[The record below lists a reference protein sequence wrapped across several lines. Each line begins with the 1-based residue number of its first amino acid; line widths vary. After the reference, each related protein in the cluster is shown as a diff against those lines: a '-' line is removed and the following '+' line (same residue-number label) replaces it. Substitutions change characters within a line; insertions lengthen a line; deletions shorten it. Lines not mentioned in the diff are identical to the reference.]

1 MKPKPLSKDQIL
13 SAISRTRSNRAA
25 ARYLSVSFPHYR
37 KWAKLY
43 KDEATGKDLFE
54 LHKNQSGVGIPKF
67 LPNKGFKGGVS
78 LKDILDGKVTPDSFT
93 PAKLKDKLIVE
104 GYLEECCAECGF
116 SERRVLDYRMPLLLH
131 FKDKNKRNYRLENLQ
146 LLCYNCYYL
155 HIGDIFN
162 NRQIQGIEDH
172 LTIYKQEE
180 KPEWDLDEYQLQ
192 RLKDLGLADNDDD
205 QEDDY
210 ISRP

>member
-54 LHKNQSGVGIPKF
+54 LHKNQAGTGIPKF

-78 LKDILDGKVTPDSFT
+78 LQDILEGKVTPDSFT
-93 PAKLKDKLIVE
+93 PSKLKDKLIVE
-104 GYLEECCAECGF
+104 GYLEECCKECGF

-131 FKDKNKRNYRLENLQ
+131 FKDKNKRNYKLENLE

-180 KPEWDLDEYQLQ
+180 KPDWDLDEYQLK
-192 RLKDLGLADNDDD
+192 RLKELGLADDDED
-205 QEDDY
+205 KEDDY
-210 ISRP
+210 ISRV